1 MTRSFAARACAF
13 CLTIA
18 VALPFVSDAAH
29 VYVVH
34 GYGSNRLVM
43 AGLCRFLRDNGYGVT
58 NWGYQSLAKS
68 IPGVGEDL
76 YNDVRTHGRAD
87 TVHFVTHSM
96 GGLVVRAM
104 LSYARG
110 DSLFPQIQRI
120 VMLTPPNKGSEL
132 ADFFS
137 QFDIVN
143 WVLGPNLKHMRT
155 DSASLANNLP
165 VAADKE
171 VGIIAGARFDGEGYN
186 PIIEGDDDGF
196 VSVGVTRLGTESD
209 FIVLPE
215 GHVFII
221 HNSAT
226 QQNVLSFL
234 RHGRFLAPGEIEAAQ
249 EK

>member
-1 MTRSFAARACAF
+1 MRTY
-13 CLTIA
+13 LLIA
-18 VALPFVSDAAH
+18 ISVLVLMYAPCVSGEH

-34 GYGSNRLVM
+34 GFGSNRLVM
-43 AGLCRFLRDNGYGVT
+43 AGLCRFLEKNGYGVT
-58 NWGYQSLAKS
+58 NWGYNSISKAIPDIGKMLLAEIRK
-68 IPGVGEDL
+68 
-76 YNDVRTHGRAD
+76 NNAAD

-104 LSYARG
+104 LSEAKG
-110 DSLFPQIQRI
+110 DSSLPQIQRI

-137 QFDIVN
+137 QFEILD

-165 VAADKE
+165 VPKGKE
-171 VGIIAGARFDGEGYN
+171 VGIIAGARFDREGYN
-186 PIIEGDDDGF
+186 PIIDGDDDGF
-196 VSVGVTRLGTESD
+196 VSVGVTRLGTEKD

-221 HNSAT
+221 HDKAT

-234 RHGRFLAPGEIEAAQ
+234 RHGRFLAPGETKASER
-249 EK
+249 